1 MPSQQ
6 RINDLKNYVEQW
18 ESALVQIT
26 EQRETLLDI
35 QNKYFILTDK
45 ASNDWLQQK
54 IQAADMAVLSHQKNL
69 TIMETL
75 LWRAQ
80 SGENV

>member
-1 MPSQQ
+1 MLNNGNQ
-6 RINDLKNYVEQW
+6 RLCKLLSNN
-18 ESALVQIT
+18 
-26 EQRETLLDI
+26 ETLLDI

-69 TIMETL
+69 TIMESL

-80 SGENV
+80 TGENV